1 MRRKNGKRKIKRKSS
16 IKKEEI
22 DERKTKKRN
31 GEIASVKKP
40 GIKSKKK
47 NAMKPPPPS
56 NVTINEK
63 VKWIVN
69 AKGLFIIR
77 HSSKILRRRYWK
89 GEKE

>member
-47 NAMKPPPPS
+47 MQ
-56 NVTINEK
+56 
-63 VKWIVN
+63 
-69 AKGLFIIR
+69 
-77 HSSKILRRRYWK
+77 
-89 GEKE
+89 